1 MIMPNWNSLFR
12 LRVIANIPMQI
23 AILLALTLTA
33 CESSTAFSDEMPSVD
48 ASEFGFS
55 PSATPSEN
63 VTALQKALDG
73 GHKTVAVTKPGIY
86 DLNATVYL
94 DSHTRLTCTPGVTL
108 RKAASYSFML
118 INRGALTREWNDRI
132 AIDGLHIACNGHS
145 RMPAPNDPTFGMRGQ
160 VSMFRVK
167 GIEVT
172 NFRCLDVKE
181 AQFCLH
187 FCTFEDLLVDGFEI
201 RGRKDGVH
209 LGPGKGFVI
218 RNGVCQTGDD
228 AIALNAQDYPSAN
241 PAQGDITDGLV
252 ENLVDE
258 PLDSSARHVGNV
270 SRLLTGAW
278 VDWHDGIRLQNGD
291 TVRRGK
297 HVYRILATF
306 DTTQHESKTPPT
318 HTSGAWRS
326 PEGLTFVHNTS
337 DGVDR
342 ASIRNVTFRNIR
354 SLSRNGFSA
363 AWEDG
368 KYHRAV
374 HPEVKPDA
382 LPVCEVTFED
392 CLSESSRRAN
402 FVSGNTNLTATLRNV
417 AGNGRLVAL
426 AGKVHPIAVDL
437 TIEKSPFRPG
447 DKPDS
452 TPDVSLGGKVSGKIV
467 VRGNTEERPIRLAVP
482 ESVAVIEE

>member
-1 MIMPNWNSLFR
+1 MR
-12 LRVIANIPMQI
+12 LLRFTFIA
-23 AILLALTLTA
+23 LLVAGLGTA
-33 CESSTAFSDEMPSVD
+33 AFADEISRVD
-48 ASEFGFS
+48 AARFGFL
-55 PSATPSEN
+55 PSASPSEN
-63 VTALQKALDG
+63 VAALQKALDG
-73 GHKTVAVTKPGIY
+73 GHKVVSVTTPGIY
-86 DLNATVYL
+86 DLDATVYL
-94 DSHTRLTCTPGVTL
+94 DSHTRLVCGKGVTL
-108 RKAASYSFML
+108 RKAAPYSFML
-118 INRGALTREWNDRI
+118 VNRGVLNREWNERI

-145 RMPAPNDPTFGMRGQ
+145 RLPGPNDSAYGMRGQ

-167 GIEVT
+167 GAKVT

-252 ENLVDE
+252 ENIVDE
-258 PLDSSARHVGNV
+258 PLDPPAPHPGNV

-278 VDWHDGIRLQNGD
+278 VDWHEGIRLQNGD
-291 TVRRGK
+291 TVRRGR

-306 DTTQHESKTPPT
+306 DTTQHESKTPPA

-326 PEGLTFVHNTS
+326 PEGLTFVHNTAN
-337 DGVDR
+337 GIVR

-354 SLSRNGFSA
+354 SLARNGFSA

-382 LPVCEVTFED
+382 LPVCAVRFEE
-392 CLSESSRRAN
+392 CLSKSPARRN
-402 FVSGNTNLTATLRNV
+402 FISGNSNLKATLRSV
-417 AGNGRLVAL
+417 AGNGRLVAT
-426 AGKVHPIAVDL
+426 AGKARPITVDL
-437 TIEKSPFRPG
+437 VIESSPFRPG

-452 TPDVSLGGKVSGKIV
+452 LPDVRLGGKVTGRIV
-467 VRGNTEERPIRLAVP
+467 LRDNTEERPIRLAAP
-482 ESVAVIEE
+482 KSVEVIRE

>member
-1 MIMPNWNSLFR
+1 MRPLTGSCHVKM
-12 LRVIANIPMQI
+12 LRVPFIAL
-23 AILLALTLTA
+23 LLASLGTA
-33 CESSTAFSDEMPSVD
+33 AFADELARVD
-48 ASEFGFS
+48 AGGFGFS

-63 VTALQKALDG
+63 VAALQKALDG
-73 GHKTVAVTKPGIY
+73 GHKVVSITTPGVY
-86 DLNATVYL
+86 DLDATVYL
-94 DSHTRLTCTPGVTL
+94 DSHTRLACGEGVTL
-108 RKAASYSFML
+108 SKAAPYSFML
-118 INRGALTREWNDRI
+118 INRGVLTREWNQQI
-132 AIDGLHIACNGHS
+132 AIDGLHIACNDHS
-145 RMPAPNDPTFGMRGQ
+145 RLPPPGDPAYGMRGQ

-172 NFRCLDVKE
+172 NFRCLDVKA

-228 AIALNAQDYPSAN
+228 ALALNAQDYPSAN

-252 ENLVDE
+252 ENIVDE
-258 PLDSSARHVGNV
+258 PLNPPTRHPGNV

-278 VDWHDGIRLQNGD
+278 VDWHEGIRLQNGD
-291 TVRRGK
+291 TVRHGQ

-306 DTTQHESKTPPT
+306 DTTQHESNTPPT

-337 DGVDR
+337 DGIAR

-354 SLSRNGFSA
+354 SLARNGFSA

-382 LPVCEVTFED
+382 LPVCEVNFVD
-392 CLSESSRRAN
+392 CISESPTRRN
-402 FVSGNTNLTATLRNV
+402 FISGNSNIRTTLRNV
-417 AGNGRLVAL
+417 TGNGRLVAVT
-426 AGKVHPIAVDL
+426 GTVHPITVKL
-437 TIEKSPFRPG
+437 TIEDSPFRPG

-452 TPDVSLGGKVSGKIV
+452 MPDVVLGGKVTGRIV
-467 VRGNTEERPIRLAVP
+467 LRNNTEERPIRLAVP
-482 ESVAVIEE
+482 ESIAVR

>member
-1 MIMPNWNSLFR
+1 MTTPIRITTLF
-12 LRVIANIPMQI
+12 
-23 AILLALTLTA
+23 ALILTA
-33 CESSTAFSDEMPSVD
+33 SQGATSAETPPVD
-48 ASEFGFS
+48 AATFGFS
-55 PSATPSEN
+55 PSAKPSEN
-63 VTALQKALDG
+63 VAALQKALDG
-73 GHKTVAVTKPGIY
+73 GNKTVIITKPGTY

-94 DSHTRLTCTPGVTL
+94 DSHTRLKCSPDVML
-108 RKAASYSFML
+108 RKAAPYSFML
-118 INRGALTREWNDRI
+118 INRGVLTREWNEQI

-145 RMPAPNDPTFGMRGQ
+145 RMPSSNDPTFGMRGQ

-187 FCTFEDLLVDGFEI
+187 FCTFENLLVDHFEI

-209 LGPGKGFVI
+209 LGPGKNFII

-252 ENLVDE
+252 ENIVDE
-258 PLDSSARHVGNV
+258 PLDASDRHVGNV

-278 VDWHDGIRLQNGD
+278 IDWHEGIRLQNGD
-291 TVRRGK
+291 TVRHGK

-337 DGVDR
+337 NGVDR
-342 ASIRNVTFRNIR
+342 ASIRNVTFRNIK

-392 CLSESSRRAN
+392 CLSQSPRRTN
-402 FVSGNTNLTATLRNV
+402 FISGNSNLTATLRNV
-417 AGNGRLVAL
+417 TGNGRLVAL
-426 AGKVHPIAVDL
+426 AGKVHPITVDL
-437 TIEKSPFRPG
+437 TIENSTFRPG

-452 TPDVSLGGKVSGKIV
+452 LPDVSLGGKVSGKIV
-467 VRGNTEERPIRLAVP
+467 ARNNNEERPIRLAVP
-482 ESVAVIEE
+482 DSIEIVAITPTSTDE

>member
-1 MIMPNWNSLFR
+1 MSVFR
-12 LRVIANIPMQI
+12 FTFIA
-23 AILLALTLTA
+23 LLVAGL
-33 CESSTAFSDEMPSVD
+33 STAAFADEMPRVN
-48 ASEFGFS
+48 AARFGFS
-55 PSATPSEN
+55 PSAAASKN
-63 VTALQKALDG
+63 VAALQKALNG
-73 GHKTVAVTKPGIY
+73 GHKTVNVTAPGIY
-86 DLNATVYL
+86 DLDATVYL
-94 DSHTRLTCTPGVTL
+94 DSHTRLACGKGVTL
-108 RKAASYSFML
+108 RKAAPYGFML
-118 INRGALTREWNDRI
+118 INRGVLTREWNERI

-145 RMPAPNDPTFGMRGQ
+145 RLPPPNDPAYGMRGQ

-181 AQFCLH
+181 SQFCLH

-252 ENLVDE
+252 ENIVDE
-258 PLDSSARHVGNV
+258 PLDPPAPHPGNV

-278 VDWHDGIRLQNGD
+278 VEWHEGIRLQNGD
-291 TVRRGK
+291 TVRLGR

-306 DTTQHESKTPPT
+306 DTTQHESKTPPA

-337 DGVDR
+337 DGIVR

-354 SLSRNGFSA
+354 SLARNGFSA

-374 HPEVKPDA
+374 HPEVKPDS
-382 LPVCEVTFED
+382 LPVCEVNFED
-392 CLSESSRRAN
+392 CISESPTRRS
-402 FVSGNTNLTATLRNV
+402 FISGNSNLKATLRNV
-417 AGNGRLVAL
+417 AGNGRLVATT
-426 AGKVHPIAVDL
+426 GNVHPIAVDL
-437 TIEKSPFRPG
+437 TIENCPFRPG

-452 TPDVSLGGKVSGKIV
+452 LPDVSLGGKITGKTI
-467 VRGNTEERPIRLAVP
+467 VRGNVEERPIRLAVP
-482 ESVAVIEE
+482 ESVDVIRK